1 MFFGHSFGL
10 SEAERQMTE
19 AKGISARTAA
29 LIVRLDSCEDCI
41 LPERL
46 DECIGEL
53 RQLFDEEEILMI
65 RSAYPDYTRQTLSH
79 RCFLSRVLR
88 ERETPGSGTAPGRMA
103 ADWLTL
109 HERQSGV
116 FFRLYLQRRLNK
128 TEHPYADFS
137 PERIILQ
144 ERPMHSPDDGS
155 QT

>member
-103 ADWLTL
+103 ADWLAL

-116 FFRLYLQRRLNK
+116 FFRMYLQRRLNGP
-128 TEHPYADFS
+128 EHPYAEFS
-137 PERIILQ
+137 PEKIILR
-144 ERPMHSPDDGS
+144 ERPVRPLP
-155 QT
+155 

>member
-41 LPERL
+41 LPEHL
-46 DECIGEL
+46 DKCIGEL

-79 RCFLSRVLR
+79 RCFICRMLHEL
-88 ERETPGSGTAPGRMA
+88 ETPGSGSAPGRMA
-103 ADWLTL
+103 ADWLAR

-116 FFRLYLQRRLNK
+116 FFRMYLQRRLNGP
-128 TEHPYADFS
+128 EHPYAEFS
-137 PERIILQ
+137 PERIILR
-144 ERPMHSPDDGS
+144 ERPARSDF
-155 QT
+155 